1 MQRLINSL
9 LTIVVSIIAAGTTAL
24 IGLTGLI
31 IRLTYRLDKVK
42 KRVERSKESLFSL
55 KKRESVSG
63 LSDL

>member
-9 LTIVVSIIAAGTTAL
+9 LTIVVSIIATGMTAL
-24 IGLTGLI
+24 IGWTGLI

-55 KKRESVSG
+55 KKRESVCG

>member
-24 IGLTGLI
+24 IGLAGLI

>member
-9 LTIVVSIIAAGTTAL
+9 HTIVVSIIAAGTTAL
-24 IGLTGLI
+24 IGLAGLI
-31 IRLTYRLDKVK
+31 VRLTYRLDKVK